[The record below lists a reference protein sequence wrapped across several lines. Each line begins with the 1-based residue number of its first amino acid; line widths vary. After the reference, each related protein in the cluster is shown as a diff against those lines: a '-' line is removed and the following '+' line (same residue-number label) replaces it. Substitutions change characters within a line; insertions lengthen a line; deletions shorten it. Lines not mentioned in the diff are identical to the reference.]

1 MHVHKIYLDHIQLP
15 SPPSSSSPWSP
26 LTWLSPSFI
35 IFFRRLMAG
44 HLQPPL
50 CMQPVWGILSRAAN
64 QLPSVH
70 VASGSATG
78 LLQVTKGTS
87 KPRARCHLGP
97 WRCSQKRGLACTAV
111 VGKLVSTHGH
121 PLLVS
126 SLFLAW
132 PPALCLLA
140 SGATAFHRPE
150 NLCRSLLFRL
160 QRWLR
165 SLSGP
170 HSTPI
175 LLSWRVGFR
184 HRENGCTKYCLS
196 VLFLSL
202 SYLIVTNTHFKS
214 VPPSP
219 CHPLPLLE
227 LKTNKQA
234 LCSMSAK
241 LESKMRLPWAFKISC
256 LSWML
261 MVLYVLF
268 SLCIQTGISV

>member
-1 MHVHKIYLDHIQLP
+1 MTCQSTLRTSRVTRLQDAHLEFK
-15 SPPSSSSPWSP
+15 
-26 LTWLSPSFI
+26 
-35 IFFRRLMAG
+35 RLMAG

-50 CMQPVWGILSRAAN
+50 CMQPVWGILSRAAS
-64 QLPSVH
+64 QPPSVH
-70 VASGSATG
+70 VVSGSATG

-111 VGKLVSTHGH
+111 VGKFSLYSWSSCAC
-121 PLLVS
+121 LL

-132 PPALCLLA
+132 PPTLCLA

-150 NLCRSLLFRL
+150 ISGISVGPYSSASNGGCAVSLGRTPHRSCC
-160 QRWLR
+160 
-165 SLSGP
+165 
-170 HSTPI
+170 HA
-175 LLSWRVGFR
+175 LSWRVGFR
-184 HRENGCTKYCLS
+184 HRENDCTKYCLR

-202 SYLIVTNTHFKS
+202 TYWIVTNTHFKS